1 MLKKESYFSGEKYN
15 LLAKKFGYRS
25 RAAFKLIQ
33 IDDKENI
40 LKKNLNIVDLGCA
53 PGGWSQVASK
63 KLNGTG
69 SITAIDILDMP
80 KIKGVKFIKSDLRD
94 FDETK
99 LNKPIDIV
107 ISDIAPNISGIGLID
122 NSNMIDLLEIELSIV
137 DKTLVKGGNYLAKC
151 FQGESLEFLK
161 KEINKRFNFYKR
173 MKPSASRNSSNEIYL
188 LGLDKK
194 INKED

>member
-1 MLKKESYFSGEKYN
+1 MPKKESYFSGEKYN

-69 SITAIDILDMP
+69 SIIAIDILDMP

-94 FDETK
+94 FEETK

-107 ISDIAPNISGIGLID
+107 ISDIAPNMSGIGLVD
-122 NSNMIDLLEIELSIV
+122 NANMIDLLEIELSIV

-161 KEINKRFNFYKR
+161 KEINKRFNFFKR
-173 MKPSASRNSSNEIYL
+173 IKPSASRNSSNEIYL
-188 LGLDKK
+188 LGLDK
-194 INKED
+194 I

>member
-1 MLKKESYFSGEKYN
+1 MPKKESYFSGEKYN

-69 SITAIDILDMP
+69 SIIAIDILDMP

-94 FDETK
+94 FEETK

-107 ISDIAPNISGIGLID
+107 ISDIAPNISGVGLVD
-122 NSNMIDLLEIELSIV
+122 NANMIDLLEIELSIV

-151 FQGESLEFLK
+151 FQGESLEFLR
-161 KEINKRFNFYKR
+161 KEINKRFNFFKR
-173 MKPSASRNSSNEIYL
+173 IKPSASRNSSNEIYL
-188 LGLDKK
+188 LGLDK
-194 INKED
+194 I

>member
-1 MLKKESYFSGEKYN
+1 MPKKESYFSGEKYN

-69 SITAIDILDMP
+69 SIIAIDILDMP

-94 FDETK
+94 FEETK

-107 ISDIAPNISGIGLID
+107 ISDIAPNISGVGLVD
-122 NSNMIDLLEIELSIV
+122 NANMIDLLEIELSIV

-161 KEINKRFNFYKR
+161 KEINKRFNFFKR
-173 MKPSASRNSSNEIYL
+173 LKPSASRNSSNEIYL
-188 LGLDKK
+188 LGLDK
-194 INKED
+194 I

>member
-1 MLKKESYFSGEKYN
+1 MPKKESYFSGEKYN

-69 SITAIDILDMP
+69 SIVAIDILDMP

-161 KEINKRFNFYKR
+161 KEINKRFNLYKR
-173 MKPSASRNSSNEIYL
+173 IKPSASRNSSNEIYL
-188 LGLDKK
+188 LGLDK
-194 INKED
+194 I

>member
-1 MLKKESYFSGEKYN
+1 MPKKESYFSGEKYN

-63 KLNGTG
+63 KLDGTG
-69 SITAIDILDMP
+69 SIVAIDILDMP

-94 FDETK
+94 FKETK
-99 LNKPIDIV
+99 LNTPIDIV
-107 ISDIAPNISGIGLID
+107 ISDIAPNISGVGLVD
-122 NSNMIDLLEIELSIV
+122 NANMIDLLEIELSIV

-161 KEINKRFNFYKR
+161 KEINKRFNFFKR
-173 MKPSASRNSSNEIYL
+173 IKPSASRNSSNEIYL
-188 LGLDKK
+188 LGLDK
-194 INKED
+194 I

>member
-1 MLKKESYFSGEKYN
+1 MPKKESYFSGEKYN

-63 KLNGTG
+63 KLDGTG
-69 SITAIDILDMP
+69 SIVAIDILDMP

-94 FDETK
+94 FEETK

-107 ISDIAPNISGIGLID
+107 ISDIAPNISGVRLVD
-122 NSNMIDLLEIELSIV
+122 NAKMIDLLEIELSIV

-151 FQGESLEFLK
+151 FQGESMEYLTFNLK
-161 KEINKRFNFYKR
+161 KRFKIFNR
-173 MKPSASRNSSNEIYL
+173 IKPLASRNISKEVFV
-188 LGLDKK
+188 LGLNK
-194 INKED
+194 I

>member
-1 MLKKESYFSGEKYN
+1 MPKKESYFSGEKYN

-40 LKKNLNIVDLGCA
+40 IKKNLNIVDLGCA

-69 SITAIDILDMP
+69 SIVAIDILDMP
-80 KIKGVKFIKSDLRD
+80 EIKGVKFIKSDLKD
-94 FDETK
+94 FEEIK

-107 ISDIAPNISGIGLID
+107 ISDIAPNISGVGLVD
-122 NSNMIDLLEIELSIV
+122 NANMIDLLEIELSIV
-137 DKTLVKGGNYLAKC
+137 DKTLVKGGNFLAKC
-151 FQGESLEFLK
+151 FEGKSTEFLS
-161 KEINKRFNFYKR
+161 KEINKRFKIMKR
-173 MKPSASRNSSNEIYL
+173 LKPDSSRKISKEIYL
-188 LGLDKK
+188 LGL
-194 INKED
+194 NKN

>member
-1 MLKKESYFSGEKYN
+1 MPKKESYFSGEKYN

-69 SITAIDILDMP
+69 SIIAIDILDMP

-94 FDETK
+94 FEETK

-107 ISDIAPNISGIGLID
+107 ISDIAPNISGVGLVD
-122 NSNMIDLLEIELSIV
+122 NANMIDLLEIELSIV

-151 FQGESLEFLK
+151 FQSESLEFLK
-161 KEINKRFNFYKR
+161 KEINKRFNFFKR
-173 MKPSASRNSSNEIYL
+173 IKPSASRNSSNEIYL
-188 LGLDKK
+188 LGLDK
-194 INKED
+194 I

>member
-1 MLKKESYFSGEKYN
+1 MPKKESYFSGEKYN

-40 LKKNLNIVDLGCA
+40 LKKNLNIVDIGCA

-69 SITAIDILDMP
+69 SIIAIDILDMP

-94 FDETK
+94 FEETK

-107 ISDIAPNISGIGLID
+107 ISDIAPNISGVGLVD
-122 NSNMIDLLEIELSIV
+122 NANMIDLLEIELSIV

-161 KEINKRFNFYKR
+161 KEINKRFNFFKR
-173 MKPSASRNSSNEIYL
+173 IKPSASRNSSNEIYL
-188 LGLDKK
+188 LGLDK
-194 INKED
+194 I

>member
-1 MLKKESYFSGEKYN
+1 MPKKESYFSGEKYN

-69 SITAIDILDMP
+69 SIIAIDILDMP
-80 KIKGVKFIKSDLRD
+80 KIKGVKFIKSDLKD
-94 FDETK
+94 FEEIK

-107 ISDIAPNISGIGLID
+107 ISDIAPNISGVGLVD
-122 NSNMIDLLEIELSIV
+122 NANMIDLLEIELSIV

-161 KEINKRFNFYKR
+161 KEINKRFNFFKR
-173 MKPSASRNSSNEIYL
+173 LKPSASRNSSNEIYL
-188 LGLDKK
+188 LGLDK
-194 INKED
+194 I

>member
-1 MLKKESYFSGEKYN
+1 MPKKESYFSGEKYN

-69 SITAIDILDMP
+69 SIIAIDILDMP

-94 FDETK
+94 FEETK

-107 ISDIAPNISGIGLID
+107 ISDIAPNISGIGLVD
-122 NSNMIDLLEIELSIV
+122 NANMIDLLEIELSIV

-161 KEINKRFNFYKR
+161 KEINKRFNSLKR
-173 MKPSASRNSSNEIYL
+173 IKPSASRNSSNEIYL
-188 LGLDKK
+188 LGLDK
-194 INKED
+194 I

>member
-1 MLKKESYFSGEKYN
+1 MPKKESYFSGEKYN

-69 SITAIDILDMP
+69 SIIAIDILDMP
-80 KIKGVKFIKSDLRD
+80 KIKGVKFIKSDLRE
-94 FDETK
+94 FEETK

-107 ISDIAPNISGIGLID
+107 ISDIAPNISGVGLVD
-122 NSNMIDLLEIELSIV
+122 NANMIDLLEIELSIV

-161 KEINKRFNFYKR
+161 KEINKRFNFFKR
-173 MKPSASRNSSNEIYL
+173 LKPSASRNSSNEIYL
-188 LGLDKK
+188 LGLDK
-194 INKED
+194 I

>member
-1 MLKKESYFSGEKYN
+1 MPKKESYFSGEKYN

-40 LKKNLNIVDLGCA
+40 IKKNLNIVDLGCA

-63 KLNGTG
+63 KLDGTG
-69 SITAIDILDMP
+69 SIVAIDILDMP

-94 FDETK
+94 FEETK

-107 ISDIAPNISGIGLID
+107 ISDIAPNISGVGLVD
-122 NSNMIDLLEIELSIV
+122 NANMIDLLEIELSIV

-151 FQGESLEFLK
+151 FQGDSLEYITSNLK
-161 KEINKRFNFYKR
+161 KRFNSFKR
-173 MKPSASRNSSNEIYL
+173 IKPLASRNISKEVYV
-188 LGLDKK
+188 LGLNK
-194 INKED
+194 I

>member
-1 MLKKESYFSGEKYN
+1 MPKEESYFSGEKYN

-69 SITAIDILDMP
+69 SIVAIDILDMP
-80 KIKGVKFIKSDLRD
+80 NIKGVKFIKSDLRD
-94 FDETK
+94 FEETK
-99 LNKPIDIV
+99 LNKPVDIV
-107 ISDIAPNISGIGLID
+107 ISDIAPNISGVKLVD
-122 NSNMIDLLEIELSIV
+122 NANMIDLLEIELSIV

-151 FQGESLEFLK
+151 FQGESLEYLK
-161 KEINKRFNFYKR
+161 KEINKRFNLFKR
-173 MKPSASRNSSNEIYL
+173 IKPSASRSSSNEIYL
-188 LGLDKK
+188 LGLDK
-194 INKED
+194 I

>member
-1 MLKKESYFSGEKYN
+1 MSKKESYFSGEKYN

-63 KLNGTG
+63 KLDGTG
-69 SITAIDILDMP
+69 SIVAIDILDMP
-80 KIKGVKFIKSDLRD
+80 KIKGVKFIKSDLKD
-94 FDETK
+94 FEEIK

-107 ISDIAPNISGIGLID
+107 ISDIAPNISGVGLVD
-122 NSNMIDLLEIELSIV
+122 NANMIDLLEIELSIV

-161 KEINKRFNFYKR
+161 KEINKRFNFFKR
-173 MKPSASRNSSNEIYL
+173 IKPSASRNSSNEIYL
-188 LGLDKK
+188 LGLDK
-194 INKED
+194 I

>member
-1 MLKKESYFSGEKYN
+1 VPKKESYFSGEKYN

-63 KLNGTG
+63 KLDGTG
-69 SITAIDILDMP
+69 SIVAIDILDMP
-80 KIKGVKFIKSDLRD
+80 KIKGVKFIKSDLKD
-94 FDETK
+94 FEEIK

-107 ISDIAPNISGIGLID
+107 ISDIAPNISGIGLVD
-122 NSNMIDLLEIELSIV
+122 NANMIDLLEIELSIV

-161 KEINKRFNFYKR
+161 KEINKRFNSLKR
-173 MKPSASRNSSNEIYL
+173 IKPSASRNSSNEIYL
-188 LGLDKK
+188 LGLDK
-194 INKED
+194 I

>member
-1 MLKKESYFSGEKYN
+1 VPKKESYFSGEKYN

-63 KLNGTG
+63 KLDGTG
-69 SITAIDILDMP
+69 SIVAIDILDMP
-80 KIKGVKFIKSDLRD
+80 KIKGVKFIKSDLKD
-94 FDETK
+94 FEEIK

-107 ISDIAPNISGIGLID
+107 ISDIAPNISGVGLVD
-122 NSNMIDLLEIELSIV
+122 NANMIDLLEIELSIV

-151 FQGESLEFLK
+151 FQGESLEFLR
-161 KEINKRFNFYKR
+161 KEINKRFNFFKR
-173 MKPSASRNSSNEIYL
+173 IKPSASRNSSNEIYL
-188 LGLDKK
+188 LGLDK
-194 INKED
+194 I

>member
-1 MLKKESYFSGEKYN
+1 MPKKESYFSGEKYN

-69 SITAIDILDMP
+69 SIIAIDILDMP

-94 FDETK
+94 FEETK

-107 ISDIAPNISGIGLID
+107 ISDIAPNISGVGLVD
-122 NSNMIDLLEIELSIV
+122 NANMIDLLEIELSIV

-161 KEINKRFNFYKR
+161 KEIDKRFNFFKR
-173 MKPSASRNSSNEIYL
+173 IKPSASRNSSNEIYL
-188 LGLDKK
+188 LGLDK
-194 INKED
+194 I

>member
-1 MLKKESYFSGEKYN
+1 VPKKESYFSGEKYN

-69 SITAIDILDMP
+69 SIVAIDILDMP

-94 FDETK
+94 FEETK

-107 ISDIAPNISGIGLID
+107 ISDIAPNISGVGLVD
-122 NSNMIDLLEIELSIV
+122 NANMIDLLEIELSIV

-161 KEINKRFNFYKR
+161 KEINKRFNFFKR
-173 MKPSASRNSSNEIYL
+173 IKPSASRNSSNEIYL
-188 LGLDKK
+188 LGLDK
-194 INKED
+194 I